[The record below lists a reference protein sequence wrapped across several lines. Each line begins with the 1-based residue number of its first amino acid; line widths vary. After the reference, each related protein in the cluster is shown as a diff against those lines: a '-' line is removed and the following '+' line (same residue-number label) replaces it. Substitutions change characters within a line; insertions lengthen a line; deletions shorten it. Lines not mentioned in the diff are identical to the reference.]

1 MNKNQIYSIA
11 IGSTMGTSIATII
24 GAVTVNIPLSL
35 LFGSLIVTLI
45 GVVLALIVFKDETK
59 KD

>member
-1 MNKNQIYSIA
+1 
-11 IGSTMGTSIATII
+11 MGTSI

-35 LFGSLIVTLI
+35 LFGSLIGTLI

>member
-1 MNKNQIYSIA
+1 
-11 IGSTMGTSIATII
+11 MGTSIATII

-59 KD
+59 KISYERI